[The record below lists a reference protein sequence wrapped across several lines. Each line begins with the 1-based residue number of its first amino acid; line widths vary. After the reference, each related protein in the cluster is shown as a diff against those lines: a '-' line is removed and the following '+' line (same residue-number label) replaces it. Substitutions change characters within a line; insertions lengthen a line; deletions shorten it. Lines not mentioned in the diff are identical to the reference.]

1 VVVGSEPTKILSENP
16 AFLLLE
22 ETADLKSLTQI
33 PHIARALAAAFF
45 EARNGG
51 SRRGNEADF

>member
-33 PHIARALAAAFF
+33 RHIARALAAAFL
-45 EARNGG
+45 EAPNSG